1 MKLWCGRWVSNYKSG
16 DSIIALMHDGVFKY
30 GSIHFTKGH
39 GDFYLVSESEVFTK
53 DLIFAV
59 CPDDVWYKDKLDE
72 FYDAATKP
80 KGVRKNCN
88 VHTNP

>member
-1 MKLWCGRWVSNYKSG
+1 MKLWYGRWVSNYKSG
-16 DSIIALMHDGVFKY
+16 DSIIALMNDGVFKY
-30 GSIHFTKGH
+30 GSIHFIEGR
-39 GDFYLVSESEVFTK
+39 GDFYLVSESEVSTK

-80 KGVRKNCN
+80 IKRRSK
-88 VHTNP
+88 